1 MALSLT
7 WIKLCCLWS
16 SYQVSRLSR
25 FSTKSLTAA
34 ISIYFKL
41 NICDQRT
48 EMNRLPSRSTGV
60 IFRRLL
66 STTPEVIPTKTP
78 LSTKTPLK
86 LLGLNVP
93 YPKHIENAFSL
104 ATANQEEI
112 TAHRISLAIEKYK
125 KHDSDTGSA
134 IVQLAVMTEKI
145 YNLARHFAMHKKDK
159 AGGRGFQVRKRTER
173 ISQMSF
179 DFLSGAIVFFL

>member
-1 MALSLT
+1 
-7 WIKLCCLWS
+7 
-16 SYQVSRLSR
+16 
-25 FSTKSLTAA
+25 
-34 ISIYFKL
+34 
-41 NICDQRT
+41 
-48 EMNRLPSRSTGV
+48 MNRLPSRSTGV

-179 DFLSGAIVFFL
+179 DFLSEAIVFFL